1 MTKNTAKWQTKFLQS
16 FAEPQN
22 NATAADAA
30 QQVMPSSSS
39 SCWHTPAHTQT
50 HTHLHIY
57 IYRVSTFDGNS
68 RCLVSLSAGNGV
80 FWLHFVAGVGA
91 FRMLPLKTLGH
102 KSHEMRMRIEGRET
116 GRKTDDGRRE
126 GVAVSKS
133 VGSQSA

>member
-39 SCWHTPAHTQT
+39 SCWHTPAHT
-50 HTHLHIY
+50 HTLTY

-126 GVAVSKS
+126 GEVVSKS